1 MTKNEFL
8 KINFLTFLR
17 KNFQKTFVP
26 IEAQEPADS
35 KNGLEV
41 NIWWRIDGVIKVWKR
56 RKMWTE
62 QQEQQQQQE
71 QEYIAQY

>member
-1 MTKNEFL
+1 MTKNDFFKSIFLPSWEFP
-8 KINFLTFLR
+8 K
-17 KNFQKTFVP
+17 KTFVP

-56 RKMWTE
+56 HKIVT
-62 QQEQQQQQE
+62 EQQQQQ
-71 QEYIAQY
+71 